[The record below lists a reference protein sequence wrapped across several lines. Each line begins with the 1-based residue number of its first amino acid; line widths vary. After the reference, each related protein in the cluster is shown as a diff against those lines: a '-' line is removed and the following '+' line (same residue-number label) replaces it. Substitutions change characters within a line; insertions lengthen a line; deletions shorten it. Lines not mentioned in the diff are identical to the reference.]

1 MDRDSSHG
9 RKPAAAKGKEL
20 SLSPGDVA
28 AAAAAAASVRRLSL
42 SSEVFSEV
50 EG

>member
-28 AAAAAAASVRRLSL
+28 AAAAAASVRRLSL

>member
-28 AAAAAAASVRRLSL
+28 AAAAASVRRLSL

>member
-9 RKPAAAKGKEL
+9 RKPAAAKRKE
-20 SLSPGDVA
+20 LSPGDV
-28 AAAAAAASVRRLSL
+28 AAAAAASVRRLSL